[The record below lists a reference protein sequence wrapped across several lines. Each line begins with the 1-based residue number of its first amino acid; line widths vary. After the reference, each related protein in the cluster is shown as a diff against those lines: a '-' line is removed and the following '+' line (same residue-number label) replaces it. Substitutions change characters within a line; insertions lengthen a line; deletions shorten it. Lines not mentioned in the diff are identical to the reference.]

1 MAKDKNRRTYKPF
14 PRTGTQVG
22 TSKRVLLCFAALCAI
37 VVLYLLLWPVPIS
50 PQAWTPPATPGLTG
64 LYQQNNLLSGVER
77 LSLVPP
83 GTGFAPEDVA
93 LDAENRIYAGLADGR
108 IMRLQADGTNPQVF
122 SNTQGRPLGLAFDAN
137 HDLIVAD
144 AIKGLLSVAP
154 DGSVRV
160 LSTGADGV
168 PFACTNDLDIAT
180 DGTIYFTDASSKF
193 PLTNFTAD
201 ILEHGPNGRLLAY
214 DPKTKTTRTMLSH
227 LAFANGVA
235 VSPDQT
241 FLLVVETGKYRVHR
255 VWLNQGP
262 PKVVF
267 IQSPTWT
274 GGPKYGTSEIF
285 IDNLPGFPDGITSNG
300 RDKFWLALVT
310 PRDQLLD
317 KLLPH
322 PFLRRVVARLPK
334 FLQPAPK
341 RYSFVLGLDLNG
353 KVMNNLQNGSPDCY
367 AQVANAVER
376 QGSLYFG
383 SIGEATV
390 GRYRLPS
397 Q

>member
-1 MAKDKNRRTYKPF
+1 MSTP
-14 PRTGTQVG
+14 
-22 TSKRVLLCFAALCAI
+22 KRVLLCFAALGAI
-37 VVLYLLLWPVPIS
+37 IVLYLLFWPVPLK
-50 PQAWTPPATPGLTG
+50 PQAWTPPAAPGLTG
-64 LYQQNNLLSGVER
+64 VYQQNNLLSGVER
-77 LSLVPP
+77 LSLVSP

-108 IMRLQADGTNPQVF
+108 IMRLQADGANPQVF

-137 HDLIVAD
+137 HNLIVAD
-144 AIKGLLSVAP
+144 AIKGLLSIAP
-154 DGSVRV
+154 DGSVSV
-160 LSTGADGV
+160 LSTDADGV

-214 DPKTKTTRTMLSH
+214 DPKTKTTRTVLSH

-262 PKVVF
+262 PNVVSV
-267 IQSPTWT
+267 QSPTWI

-285 IDNLPGFPDGITSNG
+285 IDNLPGFPDGVTSNG

-310 PRDQLLD
+310 PRDPLLD

-322 PFLRRVVARLPK
+322 PFLRKVVVRLPK

-341 RYSFVLGLDLNG
+341 RYSFVLGLDIHG
-353 KVMNNLQNGSPDCY
+353 KVTNNLQNGSADCY
-367 AQVANAVER
+367 AEIANAVER

-383 SIGEATV
+383 SIGESTV